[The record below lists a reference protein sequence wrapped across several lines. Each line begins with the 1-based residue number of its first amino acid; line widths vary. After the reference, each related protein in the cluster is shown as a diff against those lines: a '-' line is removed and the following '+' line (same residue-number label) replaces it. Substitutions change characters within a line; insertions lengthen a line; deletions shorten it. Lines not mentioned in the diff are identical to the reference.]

1 MRAIFNTMK
10 RVLVKIICLMS
21 SFSIGLRPKKYNKE
35 YPIFPFFFEKVMG
48 CFSTIGHFPLR
59 CIVNYSRW
67 YGILWI
73 ISCSFPALYFS
84 VLLILIKVN
93 LSSYV
98 YFVSKTGK
106 TSHCQSPQSKD
117 AIGVVLNKKKARLN
131 NYICISL
138 RVIWVGQML

>member
-1 MRAIFNTMK
+1 MRAIFNTVKM
-10 RVLVKIICLMS
+10 VLVKIICLMS

-35 YPIFPFFFEKVMG
+35 YPIFLFLRKSWVA
-48 CFSTIGHFPLR
+48 STQWVISPLR

-84 VLLILIKVN
+84 VLIILIKVN

-98 YFVSKTGK
+98 FFVSKTGK

-117 AIGVVLNKKKARLN
+117 AMGVVLNKNKDRLN
-131 NYICISL
+131 NYIFISL